1 MGEYVVSLN
10 VTTAEGLS
18 DVKNVTVKI
27 LPHIADLNEDG
38 KVDILD
44 LAIFARAYGST
55 PGGDRWNPRADVDGN
70 NIINILDGVV
80 IARSYNMC
88 INPFDP

>member
-1 MGEYVVSLN
+1 MGSYAVSLN
-10 VTTAEGLS
+10 VTTSEGLW
-18 DVKNVTVKI
+18 DVKSITLKV

-44 LAIFARAYGST
+44 LAIFAMAYGSI
-55 PGGDRWNPRADVDGN
+55 PGGERWNPRADLDGN
-70 NIINILDGVV
+70 QVINILDGVV

>member
-1 MGEYVVSLN
+1 V
-10 VTTAEGLS
+10 GL
-18 DVKNVTVKI
+18 KNVTVKI

-44 LAIFARAYGST
+44 LAIFARAYGSI
-55 PGGDRWNPRADVDGN
+55 PGGERWNPRADLDRN
-70 NIINILDGVV
+70 NVINILDGVV

-88 INPFDP
+88 IDPFDC